1 MERFLNQTEWDKA
14 VKTDGR
20 DTIQKWVDV
29 PEKEVFRV
37 VLLEQKLNQ
46 NFESYVLHYSDKDE
60 NLYKVFAPS
69 HFIADIKRNRS
80 MSTRPYFVSHGMR
93 QVGTRNVA
101 QFEITYANTGKNFE
115 IFNNVA

>member
-1 MERFLNQTEWDKA
+1 MERFLDQSEWNESI
-14 VKTDGR
+14 KTDGR
-20 DTIQKWVDV
+20 ELIQKWADV
-29 PEKEVFRV
+29 PQKQVFRV
-37 VLLEQKLNQ
+37 VLLEQKVNH
-46 NFESYVLHYSDKDE
+46 NFESYVLHYSDKNE

-69 HFIADIKRNRS
+69 HFIEDIKRHRS

-101 QFEITYANTGKNFE
+101 QFVIPYPNTGKLLE